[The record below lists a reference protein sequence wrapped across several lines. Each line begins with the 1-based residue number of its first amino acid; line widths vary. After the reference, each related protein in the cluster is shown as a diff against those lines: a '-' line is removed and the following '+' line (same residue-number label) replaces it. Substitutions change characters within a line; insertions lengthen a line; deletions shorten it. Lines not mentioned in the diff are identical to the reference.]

1 MSKEEIVR
9 MIKERLEESGETLYT
24 VDEDLVLIISKDC
37 KHIKNGMFDAIR
49 GFEPCICG
57 LSLGNENDDYNMTLK
72 ADNGVFDKFI
82 NMEYAD
88 LTNAFIDN
96 IDIDAVFG
104 LTGVDLEALHDVKG
118 DREEIVADEPRQQHA
133 GRNENREEEEEY
145 ER

>member
-9 MIKERLEESGETLYT
+9 MIKERLEESGEMLYT

-37 KHIKNGMFDAIR
+37 KHIKNGMFEAIR

-57 LSLGNENDDYNMTLK
+57 LSLGNENDDYNMTIE
-72 ADNGVFDKFI
+72 ADNGAFDNFV
-82 NMEYAD
+82 NMECAD
-88 LTNAFIDN
+88 LTNTFIDN

-104 LTGVDLEALHDVKG
+104 LTRVDLEKLHELKE
-118 DREEIVADEPRQQHA
+118 DREEIVANEPNQQCA
-133 GRNENREEEEEY
+133 GGDRDCNEEEEY